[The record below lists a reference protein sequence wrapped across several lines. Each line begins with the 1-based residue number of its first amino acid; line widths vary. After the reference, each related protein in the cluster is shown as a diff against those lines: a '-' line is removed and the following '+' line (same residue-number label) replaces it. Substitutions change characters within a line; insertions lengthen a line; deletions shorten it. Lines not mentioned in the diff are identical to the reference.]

1 MVMVFGTKVRINIIV
16 FVPNTITMSCS
27 MLFNLRRRTRRRRT
41 TTRRTTTRRRRR
53 REEKRR
59 EKKRREEKRREGK
72 RREEEKG
79 YDTLATCYSP
89 VLCLKDEIRQR
100 T

>member
-1 MVMVFGTKVRINIIV
+1 MILEKEGRGMVMVFGTKVRINIIV

-27 MLFNLRRRTRRRRT
+27 MLFNLRRRTRRRR
-41 TTRRTTTRRRRR
+41 R
-53 REEKRR
+53 REE
-59 EKKRREEKRREGK
+59 K